1 MSILSFGEMLKRNT
15 VHDIDDPSQI
25 DFKKND
31 YEKCYGGSEANVLMA
46 LSRLGESTSYVTAL
60 PKGEDGDNIV
70 KLLNDFNVNTDNIK
84 RTGSKLGQYFL
95 LPKARKRS
103 DAMIYDRDD
112 SSVTKM
118 TRDALDFD
126 SIFKGVE
133 LFHISGI
140 SFSLKGNMTDTSFA
154 FLEEAR
160 NKDIPVSF
168 DFNYRVRLWEG
179 REKDASPLFKKILP
193 FCSIILASRKDM
205 ETFLSYSGTED
216 EIAKQYFHDYPNTKY
231 LILRNRKQIRNNLHF
246 VDCSIHT
253 KEEHISLPH
262 PIYFNVKER
271 VGGGDSF
278 DAGILY
284 ALIHSYSLTDTLY
297 YGVSSFIL
305 KHQMKGDIFIG
316 DHNMVKD
323 YIDNELK
330 RRKRICLS
338 ISSLDP
344 SFAKLKDD
352 LDELADIDVKPV
364 DVDDLKGY
372 DIFIGKKM
380 SEKALSTADRL
391 KIVFAYKTGVDD
403 FPLAK
408 LKEMNVIVSNSH
420 ADSNIIAEY
429 AFGLS
434 ISLVNK
440 ITESDRKLRQGIWY
454 DKDNLYWESLFRKKV
469 GLLGYGHIGKEI
481 HKILLNNHIET
492 YTIDRH
498 HDYQDI
504 KLVQDFDELVS
515 TCDVIICSL
524 PKTNDTTYLFN
535 KDIFEK
541 MKGKYIINVGRSN
554 CINQKDLYY
563 ALLDHKLSGAAID
576 TWDKK
581 PSTMDELLLPSIYPL
596 HTLENILV
604 SPHQAMKVIDGH
616 HRYVMDVLENVK
628 RYLSGDELENIVDLT
643 KGY

>member
-15 VHDIDDPSQI
+15 IPEIDDPSLI
-25 DFKKND
+25 DFKRND

-46 LSRLGESTSYVTAL
+46 LSKLGESTYYVTAL
-60 PKGEDGDNIV
+60 PSGEDGDNIV
-70 KLLNDFNVNTDNIK
+70 KLLNDYHVNTDNIK

-95 LPKARKRS
+95 LPKARKRA
-103 DAMIYDRDD
+103 DAMIYDRDF
-112 SSVTKM
+112 SSVTEMK
-118 TRDALDFD
+118 RDELDFD
-126 SIFKGVE
+126 EIFKGIN

-154 FLEEAR
+154 FLEEAKKR
-160 NKDIPVSF
+160 NVPVSF

-179 REKDASPLFKKILP
+179 REKEAAPLFKKILP
-193 FCSIILASRKDM
+193 YCSIILASQKDM
-205 ETFLSYSGTED
+205 ETFLNYKGDAD
-216 EIAKQYFHDYPNTKY
+216 EMAEQYFRDYPETEF
-231 LILRNRKQIRNNLHF
+231 LILRDRKQIRNNLHF
-246 VDCSIHT
+246 VACSIHT
-253 KEEHISLPH
+253 KDSHVHLKH
-262 PIYFNVKER
+262 PIYFNAIER

-284 ALIHSYSLTDTLY
+284 ALIHRYSLIDTIY
-297 YGVSSFIL
+297 YGVSAFIL
-305 KHQMKGDIFIG
+305 KHQMKGDIFQG
-316 DHNMVKD
+316 DARMVKD
-323 YIDNELK
+323 YIDNELQ
-330 RRKRICLS
+330 RRKKICLS

-344 SFAKLKDD
+344 SFSKLKDE
-352 LDELADIDVKPV
+352 LDEIADIDIKPV

-380 SEKALSTADRL
+380 SVKALDTADKL

-403 FPLAK
+403 FPLEK
-408 LKEMNVIVSNSH
+408 LKEMNVIVTNSH

-469 GLLGYGHIGKEI
+469 GLLGYGHIGQDI

-498 HDYQDI
+498 HEYKDI
-504 KLVQDFDELVS
+504 NLVKDFDELVS
-515 TCDVIICSL
+515 VCDVIICSL
-524 PKTNDTTYLFN
+524 PKTSETTFLFDKN
-535 KDIFEK
+535 VFEK

-563 ALLDHKLSGAAID
+563 ALRDHKLSGAAID

-616 HRYVMDVLENVK
+616 HRYVMDVLENVQ
-628 RYLSGDELENIVDLT
+628 RYLSGHELENIVDLT